1 MTTTRTPSPEETESV
16 RQTRPTPGVRSTLM
30 AFLRTEFIEEIS
42 YPMSFAFTLLRSVMP
57 LLLSFF
63 IGQLIRDPRVGG
75 DYLTFAT
82 IGLGVTAMLSGALA
96 GFGGSM
102 SRAFQRGTL
111 ETYLVEPV
119 PWTFL
124 PIAMNTWQL
133 LLGLFNGAVILVLG
147 LVLGANFISGNLL
160 AFIFLVLLG
169 LIATTAIG
177 LVSAA
182 VLMLTLKSQPIL
194 TFYGMAAGLLAGA
207 VFSVSQL
214 PPWLRFFS
222 YFIPHTYVINGSR
235 TLLMENP
242 GSFQIPYSTAVF
254 VLLGFSVLVFPFGIW
269 LFRKAL
275 EFARRSGMLSGY

>member
-1 MTTTRTPSPEETESV
+1 MTATRTTPPIDTSSDVPD
-16 RQTRPTPGVRSTLM
+16 RARPGVRSTLM
-30 AFLRTEFIEEIS
+30 AFLRVDFIEEVS
-42 YPMSFAFTLLRSVMP
+42 YPMSFAFSLMRNVLP
-57 LLLSFF
+57 LVLSFF

-75 DYLTFAT
+75 DYLTFVS
-82 IGLGVTAMLSGALA
+82 IGLGVTAMLSGALQ

-133 LLGLFNGAVILVLG
+133 LLGVFNGTMVMFVGWL
-147 LVLGANFISGNLL
+147 LGANYITGQLF
-160 AFIFLVLLG
+160 AFVFLVLLG
-169 LIATTAIG
+169 IIATTAIG
-177 LVSAA
+177 LISAA

-194 TFYGMAAGLLAGA
+194 MFYSMAAALLAGA

-214 PPWLRFFS
+214 PPWLRIFS
-222 YFIPHTYVINGSR
+222 FLIPHTYVINGSR

-242 GSFQIPYSTAVF
+242 GSFQIPYSTSVF
-254 VLLGFSVLVFPFGIW
+254 VLLGFSIIVFPLGLW
-269 LFRKAL
+269 SFRRSL
-275 EFARRSGMLSGY
+275 EYARRLGMLSGY

>member
-1 MTTTRTPSPEETESV
+1 MTATQATPSKETQSV
-16 RQTRPTPGVRSTLM
+16 EPPRSTPGIRTTLM
-30 AFLRTEFIEEIS
+30 AFLRTEFVEEIS
-42 YPMSFAFTLLRSVMP
+42 YPMSFAFSLMRSVMP
-57 LLLSFF
+57 LVLSFF

-102 SRAFQRGTL
+102 TRAFQRGTL

-133 LLGLFNGAVILVLG
+133 LLGLFNGSMLMLVG
-147 LVLGANFISGNLL
+147 MWLGADYIGGNFIP
-160 AFIFLVLLG
+160 FVFLVLLG

-177 LVSAA
+177 LMSAA

-194 TFYGMAAGLLAGA
+194 RVYSMAAGLLAGA

-214 PPWLRFFS
+214 PPWLRIFS
-222 YFIPHTYVINGSR
+222 FFIPHTYVINGSR

-242 GSFQIPYSTAVF
+242 GSFQIPYSTAVY
-254 VLLGFSVLVFPFGIW
+254 VLVGFSVVFFPLGIW
-269 LFRKAL
+269 LFRRSL
-275 EFARRSGMLSGY
+275 EYARRMGMLSGY

>member
-1 MTTTRTPSPEETESV
+1 
-16 RQTRPTPGVRSTLM
+16 M
-30 AFLRTEFIEEIS
+30 AFLRVEFVEEIS
-42 YPMSFAFTLLRSVMP
+42 YPMSFAFSLMRSVMP

-63 IGQLIRDPRVGG
+63 IGQLISDSRVGS
-75 DYLTFAT
+75 DYLTFVS

-124 PIAMNTWQL
+124 PLAMNTWPL
-133 LLGLFNGAVILVLG
+133 LLGIFNGSMIMVLG
-147 LVLGANFISGNLL
+147 VLLGADFVAGQIP
-160 AFIFLVLLG
+160 AFILLVVLG

-194 TFYGMAAGLLAGA
+194 QVYSLAAGLLAGA

-214 PPWLRFFS
+214 PWWLKIFS
-222 YFIPHTYVINGSR
+222 FLIPHTYVINGAR
-235 TLLMENP
+235 TLLMTDP
-242 GSFQIPYSTAVF
+242 GEFTIPYTTAVL
-254 VLLGFSVLVFPFGIW
+254 VLLGFSVIVFPFGIW
-269 LFRKAL
+269 LFRRAL
-275 EFARRSGMLSGY
+275 EFARTMGMLSGY

>member
-1 MTTTRTPSPEETESV
+1 MTATRETPPKGT
-16 RQTRPTPGVRSTLM
+16 QQARPTRARPGVRTTLM

-42 YPMSFAFTLLRSVMP
+42 YPMSFAFSLMRSVMP

-63 IGQLIRDPRVGG
+63 IGQLIRDERVGG
-75 DYLTFAT
+75 DYLTYVS

-124 PIAMNTWQL
+124 PLAMNTWQL
-133 LLGLFNGAVILVLG
+133 LLGIFNGSVLMVVGG
-147 LVLGANFISGNLL
+147 LLGANYVGGQIP
-160 AFIFLVLLG
+160 AFFLLVLLG
-169 LIATTAIG
+169 LVATTAIG

-194 TFYGMAAGLLAGA
+194 MVYSMAAGLLAGA

-214 PPWLRFFS
+214 PPWLRVLSFL
-222 YFIPHTYVINGSR
+222 IPHTYVINGSR
-235 TLLMENP
+235 TLLMDDP
-242 GSFQIPYSTAVF
+242 GSFEIPYMTAVY
-254 VLLGFSVLVFPFGIW
+254 VLLGFSVIVFPFGIW
-269 LFRKAL
+269 LFRRAL
-275 EFARRSGMLSGY
+275 EFARRMGMLSGY

>member
-1 MTTTRTPSPEETESV
+1 
-16 RQTRPTPGVRSTLM
+16 M

-42 YPMSFAFTLLRSVMP
+42 YPMSFAFSLLRSVMP

-63 IGQLIRDPRVGG
+63 IGQLIRDERVGG
-75 DYLTFAT
+75 DYLTFVS
-82 IGLGVTAMLSGALA
+82 IGLAVTAMLSGALA

-124 PIAMNTWQL
+124 PLAMNTWQL
-133 LLGLFNGAVILVLG
+133 ILGLFNGAVIMVLG
-147 LVLGANFISGNLL
+147 LLLGANYIAGQIPAFLL
-160 AFIFLVLLG
+160 LVLLG

-177 LVSAA
+177 LISAS

-194 TFYGMAAGLLAGA
+194 HVYSLAAGLLAGA

-214 PPWLRFFS
+214 PPWLKVFS
-222 YFIPHTYVINGSR
+222 FLIPHTYVINGSR
-235 TLLMENP
+235 TLLMEDP
-242 GSFQIPYSTAVF
+242 GTFEIPYSTAVY
-254 VLLGFSVLVFPFGIW
+254 VLLGFSVIMFPLGIW
-269 LFRKAL
+269 LFRRSL
-275 EFARRSGMLSGY
+275 EFARRMGLLSGY